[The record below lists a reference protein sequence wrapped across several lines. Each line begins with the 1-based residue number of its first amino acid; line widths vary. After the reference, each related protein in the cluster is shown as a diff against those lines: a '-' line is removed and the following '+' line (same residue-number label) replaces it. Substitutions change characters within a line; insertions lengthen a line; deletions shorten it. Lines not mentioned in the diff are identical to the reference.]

1 MQGRQRGLARLA
13 WFALALLSLTLLA
26 RGVSLQLPLRHDPLQ
41 FGPEVANA
49 LAELHLSAEAY
60 QAYFLTI
67 DLLFVLGWAAVA
79 LIIFWRKSADWMAL
93 AVSCALV
100 LYGVSTTISFLLL
113 LHTPSP
119 FAFPAKF
126 IEVLST
132 ASVPILA
139 YVFPDGRFVPPWT
152 RRLAIVWSALAV
164 AALFIPAADPDNWPP
179 VLWALLFLFGLAS
192 GLVAQIVRYRS
203 VSAPEQRQQTKWVV
217 LGFAIAILGFT
228 AIVILLFA
236 LPLLAP
242 VGLNPL
248 AFAMAVT
255 AAFYLSQLC
264 VPLCIAF
271 SILRYRLW
279 DIDLLVNRTLVYSIL
294 VATLGFVFIMTT
306 YVSERMLESLLG
318 ENSFVTSLGSA
329 VLVAYLVDPV
339 KKRTEHFV
347 DRRFYRDS
355 ADIRAAFAE
364 LTHDVRGMSDSS
376 SLPQAL
382 AGGVESILQVASSD
396 VYVRE
401 ADGRFALAFP
411 GRAASVQEP
420 AAPLDPASL
429 DRLENGRV
437 VMLSKPNP
445 YALLVPIT
453 LPASGGQR
461 QASRLVGILAL
472 GSRLSGQGYSREET
486 AMLLTLADQA
496 GTSLHSVQPVA
507 QPAASP
513 SA

>member
-1 MQGRQRGLARLA
+1 LQGRQLGLARLA
-13 WFALALLSLTLLA
+13 WFAFALLCLTLLA
-26 RGVSLQLPLRHDPLQ
+26 RGISLQLPLSHDSLQ
-41 FGPEVANA
+41 FGPDVANE
-49 LAELHLSAEAY
+49 LAELHLSAEGY
-60 QAYFLTI
+60 QAYSLAI
-67 DLLFVLGWAAVA
+67 DLLFVLGFAAVA
-79 LIIFWRKSADWMAL
+79 LIIFWRKTADWMAM
-93 AVSCALV
+93 AVSCALL

-113 LHTPSP
+113 LHSPSP
-119 FAFPAKF
+119 FSFPAKF
-126 IEVLST
+126 VEVLST

-139 YVFPDGRFVPPWT
+139 YVFPDGRFVPRWT
-152 RRLAIVWSALAV
+152 RRLAIVWAALAV
-164 AALFIPAADPDNWPP
+164 AALFIPAADPDNWPK
-179 VLWALLFLFGLAS
+179 VLWALLFLFGLGS
-192 GLVAQIVRYRS
+192 GLYAQVFRYRS

-228 AIVILLFA
+228 AIVVLLFA

-248 AFAMAVT
+248 AFAMAT
-255 AAFYLSQLC
+255 KAAFYLSQLC

-279 DIDLLVNRTLVYSIL
+279 DIDVLVNRTLVYSIL
-294 VATLGFVFIMTT
+294 IATLGFVFIVTT
-306 YVSERMLESLLG
+306 YVSERMVESLLG

-355 ADIRAAFAE
+355 SEIRAAFAE
-364 LTHDVRGMSDSS
+364 ITHEVRGMSDTS
-376 SLPQAL
+376 SLSQVL
-382 AGGVESILQVASSD
+382 VGGVESILQVAPSD
-396 VYVRE
+396 VYLRE
-401 ADGRFALAFP
+401 VDGSFAHASH
-411 GRAASVQEP
+411 GHAAPVQEP
-420 AAPLDPASL
+420 VVPPDPASL

-437 VMLSKPNP
+437 VMLAKTHP

-453 LPASGGQR
+453 LPASSGKG

-472 GSRLSGQGYSREET
+472 GSRLSGQGYSREEI

-496 GTSLHSVQPVA
+496 GTSLHSARPVA
-507 QPAASP
+507 HPDVAPNA
-513 SA
+513 